1 VLVNSVA
8 KGNFMQ
14 MEPDEALRIFDRLTT
29 QEQWMNNDRRRE
41 GGRGRIELD
50 QLSALSARI
59 NVLQKQLQQS
69 K

>member
-1 VLVNSVA
+1 VA